1 MPGPTARAISLAPAA
16 LEFDTRGVPYSR
28 AYEDV
33 YHSADGGAEQARHVF
48 IRGNGL
54 PGRWGGRQRF
64 TIVET
69 GFGLGLNFLETWR
82 TWEDDPARA
91 QALHFVSV
99 EARPFSAVDLARAH
113 AGRPEHAARLRALLA
128 AWPPLLRGFHRLH
141 FSSPAGHVTLTLLF
155 GDAQALLLELVAR
168 ADAFYLDGFA
178 PAKNPQ
184 LWTPAVFTALAK
196 LCAPGATAATWSVAS
211 GVREGLTAAGFRVD
225 KRPGFGAK
233 RDMLA
238 GVFEGGTTGRNA
250 GDTQHVLVL
259 GAGLAGTACAQRL
272 AARGWSVDL
281 LEREPA
287 PARGASGNPL
297 GLAAPL
303 LNLADGANARY
314 SRAAFFYALR
324 HFDALG
330 GGLHL
335 VSRGVLRVAR
345 DERDAERFA
354 RLLDELGV
362 PPELASYA
370 DAAESAGRAG
380 RDVSRPGLWLPGG
393 VTLVPTE
400 LCSANLAAA
409 QVNTHFNADVA
420 QLEYRAGNWHALDGN
435 GNTLVSAPVAILAN
449 AIDVRHFEQAQHLPL
464 EAIRGQVTLLP
475 PRRLDA
481 AVTGEAHAL
490 PLPDGRILV
499 GAGFQPGDMD
509 LAVRSADHA
518 ANMARIEAQL
528 PGLCAGVDPGALEG
542 RAAFRTVTPDRLPM
556 FGPLQGQS
564 DLYIA
569 TGLGARGLVW
579 APLGAELI
587 ASQICGEPW
596 PVEREL
602 ARAVAPQRFTT
613 NP

>member
-1 MPGPTARAISLAPAA
+1 
-16 LEFDTRGVPYSR
+16 
-28 AYEDV
+28 
-33 YHSADGGAEQARHVF
+33 
-48 IRGNGL
+48 
-54 PGRWGGRQRF
+54 
-64 TIVET
+64 
-69 GFGLGLNFLETWR
+69 
-82 TWEDDPARA
+82 
-91 QALHFVSV
+91 
-99 EARPFSAVDLARAH
+99 
-113 AGRPEHAARLRALLA
+113 
-128 AWPPLLRGFHRLH
+128 
-141 FSSPAGHVTLTLLF
+141 LF
-155 GDAQALLLELVAR
+155 GDAQALLPELAAR
-168 ADAFYLDGFA
+168 ADALYLDGFA
-178 PAKNPQ
+178 PAKNPT

-196 LCAPGATAATWSVAS
+196 LCAPGATVATWSVAS
-211 GVREGLTAAGFRVD
+211 GVREGLATAGFRVD

-238 GVFEGGTTGRNA
+238 GVFERGTIDRNA
-250 GDTQHVLVL
+250 GDTQHALVL

-281 LEREPA
+281 LERERA

-330 GGLHL
+330 EALHL

-345 DERDAERFA
+345 DERDAERFT

-362 PPELASYA
+362 PPELATYA
-370 DAAESAGRAG
+370 GAAEGARRAG

-393 VTLVPTE
+393 VTLVPGE
-400 LCSANLAAA
+400 LCAANLAAA
-409 QVNTHFNADVA
+409 RQVNARFNAHVA
-420 QLEYRAGNWHALDGN
+420 RLEYRAGNWHALDGN
-435 GNTLVSAPVAILAN
+435 GSTLASAPVAILAN

-499 GAGFQPGDMD
+499 GAGFQPGDLD

-518 ANMARIEAQL
+518 ANLARIEAQL
-528 PGLCAGVDPGALEG
+528 PGLCAGVDPAALQG
-542 RAAFRTVTPDRLPM
+542 RAAFRTVTPDRLPV
-556 FGPLQGQS
+556 FGPLVGQPG
-564 DLYIA
+564 LYIA

-587 ASQICGEPW
+587 AAQIGGEPW

-602 ARAVAPQRFTT
+602 ALAVAPARFTT
-613 NP
+613 TP